1 MALTRAEKQT
11 IALNNKIQIQTIRL
25 ALNNAIRDTDRK
37 DLIDAFELKLE
48 TLEDEITSTNDLLS
62 KLESKRK
69 DLRAELTT
77 LGNRLEKINIAH
89 NFVVEGE
96 GDEAEYFRIKRPNP
110 KDIMI
115 ELDDPK
121 NLQGKKVDFNQR
133 RGQTSDVPNIGTLRI
148 PIEEYRIPIEKEVY
162 DAFVFENA
170 AIKKLLT
177 DKQAAYQEATEKE
190 ATLIQKYATRKDK
203 YGQPDSKS
211 KTGIENLKFK
221 AAILTEQLATENI
234 FLDAY
239 LNNKEQ
245 FTGVMYD
252 EDRKQYTPVNYDR
265 LMETTDYGYTPTAFT
280 LDTSRQQ
287 ADLNKSVE
295 KAQRDPF
302 IVQPKSWWRTFSRG
316 PILDKQKEE
325 FAADFTSGFI
335 LLPKGP
341 DGKRI
346 TRFDSATQA
355 DIDKGLAPDGMNFF
369 RTQQAKE
376 TKFVSPGIPNRN
388 FTTRQKFINQMNTQR
403 AMQRQ
408 IRPLLNNKNQN
419 MNPSG
424 FNMKRYLDK

>member
-62 KLESKRK
+62 KLASKRK

-177 DKQAAYQEATEKE
+177 DKQAAYQEATKNE
-190 ATLIQKYATRKDK
+190 AELIGKYATKK
-203 YGQPDSKS
+203 NG
-211 KTGIENLKFK
+211 KTNLEDLKFK

-239 LNNKEQ
+239 INNKEQ

-302 IVQPKSWWRTFSRG
+302 IVQPKSWWRTMSRG
-316 PILDKQKEE
+316 PIGLKQAEE
-325 FAADFTSGFI
+325 FEADFTSGFI

>member
-62 KLESKRK
+62 KLASKRK

-177 DKQAAYQEATEKE
+177 DKQAAYQEATKNE
-190 ATLIQKYATRKDK
+190 AELIGKYATKK
-203 YGQPDSKS
+203 NG
-211 KTGIENLKFK
+211 KTNLEDLKFK

-239 LNNKEQ
+239 INNKEQ

-302 IVQPKSWWRTFSRG
+302 IVQP
-316 PILDKQKEE
+316 
-325 FAADFTSGFI
+325 
-335 LLPKGP
+335 
-341 DGKRI
+341 
-346 TRFDSATQA
+346 
-355 DIDKGLAPDGMNFF
+355 
-369 RTQQAKE
+369 
-376 TKFVSPGIPNRN
+376 
-388 FTTRQKFINQMNTQR
+388 
-403 AMQRQ
+403 
-408 IRPLLNNKNQN
+408 
-419 MNPSG
+419 
-424 FNMKRYLDK
+424 